1 MQKPQLPP
9 LASIRVFECAA
20 RHLSFTRAALDLNM
34 TQAAV
39 SYQIKQLEQWAGTP
53 LFLRLPRQVVLTP
66 AGERLATGCQD
77 AFARLHV
84 AFAELSEGDQRVLVI
99 SALPTVAACWLAPRL
114 GAFQLA
120 HPQLAVR
127 LETSVEPVDLLRH
140 EADVAIRSGQGKWE
154 GLESERLFR
163 NDFTPLCG
171 PALLRGRRGRIAPR
185 SLLELP
191 LLGRRDWWRLWFAAA
206 GLPDVDFG
214 DLPEVDM
221 GVQQYEVASA
231 AAGHGVAIASPLLFG
246 RELASGAVVRPF
258 ELTATDRKS
267 HWLAYPTH
275 RRRSPKVAAFCRWI
289 KAEATACQ

>member
-1 MQKPQLPP
+1 MQAPDLPR
-9 LASIRVFECAA
+9 LACVRVFECAA
-20 RHLSFTRAALDLNM
+20 RQLSFTRAAQELHM

-53 LFLRLPRQVVLTP
+53 LFARLPRQVVLTP
-66 AGERLATGCQD
+66 AGERLAAGCRD
-77 AFARLHV
+77 AFERLHV

-99 SALPTVAACWLAPRL
+99 TALPTVAACWLAPRL

-140 EADVAIRSGQGKWE
+140 EADVAIRSGQGQWE
-154 GLESERLFR
+154 GLQSERLFG
-163 NDFTPLCG
+163 NDFTPLCS
-171 PALLRGRRGRIAPR
+171 PALLRGRRGRLTPR

-191 LLGRRDWWRLWFAAA
+191 LIGRRDWWRLWFAVA

-214 DLPEVDM
+214 DRPEVDM

-231 AAGHGVAIASPLLFG
+231 AAGHGVTIASPLLFE

-267 HWLAYPTH
+267 HWLVYPTH
-275 RRRSPKVAAFCRWI
+275 RQRSPKLVAFRRWV
-289 KAEATACQ
+289 KAEAAGQ